1 MSNSCS
7 DKCESCPVW
16 KKSLFSDLDTE
27 SLKKLNGSKR
37 LMVYKRN
44 QFAFKQGE
52 PTSGLHCIAS
62 GGFKILQD
70 SGNGD
75 SIVRVV
81 SPGDTAGHR
90 SLFIEDT
97 YKGSAQAFKNSS
109 ACFIPIDT
117 ILDLLKRNTKFSLHL
132 IKKLSSDI
140 NSIEKQNL
148 DHKQK
153 NVRERLATFI
163 INYYD
168 DFKDSDSNYVEW
180 RLTRGEVATIVG
192 AAEDTV
198 IRLFSEFREEGWIQE
213 NGRELTLLNREV
225 LSRIGLN

>member
-1 MSNSCS
+1 MSDSCS
-7 DKCESCPVW
+7 DRCENCPVW
-16 KKSLFSDLDTE
+16 KKSLFSDLDSE
-27 SLKKLNGSKR
+27 SLKKLNGSKKMS
-37 LMVYKRN
+37 LFKRN

-52 PTSGLHCIAS
+52 PTVGLYCIAN

-70 SGNGD
+70 FGNGN
-75 SIVRVV
+75 SLVRVV
-81 SPGDTAGHR
+81 PPGDTAGHR

-97 YKGSAQAFKNSS
+97 YKGSAQAFKNSA
-109 ACFIPIDT
+109 ACFIPTDT

-140 NSIEKQNL
+140 NTIEKQNI

-168 DFKDSDSNYVEW
+168 DFKDSDSNHVEW

-198 IRLFSEFREEGWIQE
+198 IRLFSEFRDEGWIQE
-213 NGRELTLLNREV
+213 NGRELTLLNRDV
-225 LSRIGLN
+225 LSRIGHN